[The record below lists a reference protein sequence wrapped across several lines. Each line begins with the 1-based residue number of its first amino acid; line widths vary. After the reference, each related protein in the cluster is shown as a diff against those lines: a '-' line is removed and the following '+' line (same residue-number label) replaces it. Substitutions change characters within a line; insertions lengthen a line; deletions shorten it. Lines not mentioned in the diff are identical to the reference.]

1 MTTCAECGD
10 AEATHDTDP
19 FSDYGRMLCRPCWK
33 RETNPRR
40 AGPGRR
46 GPDWAERNPEAA
58 AHEAARNRQR
68 ILDNAVGRG
77 GRL

>member
-33 RETNPRR
+33 RVRGIPP
-40 AGPGRR
+40 AGGR

-58 AHEAARNRQR
+58 DHEAARNRQR
-68 ILDNAVGRG
+68 VLENAVAKG